1 LQEKGDDEEGD
12 TDHLGLVEGVV
23 RLPVDT
29 KKKRQET
36 PPFQASDRPV

>member
-1 LQEKGDDEEGD
+1 
-12 TDHLGLVEGVV
+12 VV